1 MHDPYVVMETAHKAR
16 SPLIT
21 LPFSHCQG
29 RRGRGGAGSRPAQ
42 VAAAGGKTTTAR
54 VRWLIQHRS
63 GMVCCLTG
71 GGGAKT
77 LVQVALEYWT
87 DTYDAKTKHRQG
99 RQWNARVLLPGA
111 SSGLESVARSLA
123 RFRHTETAATARH
136 AAVLPS
142 DPTRVLSAHG
152 TLDRRR

>member
-123 RFRHTETAATARH
+123 SDTRKRQRRRAM
-136 AAVLPS
+136 LPCCHLT
-142 DPTRVLSAHG
+142 TRVLSAHG